1 MIEHVVP
8 ESKLI
13 DEKLKAELSGIFAK
27 LTEEIVLRA
36 IVDMETEK
44 GAELAGFLAVIAEL
58 SEKLTLQIYTPEEAA
73 QIPELDT
80 TYLPVTGLYKNERYA
95 GIAFHGV
102 PGGKEINSFVLA
114 IYNLGGPG
122 QDVGRG
128 TVKKIQKLEE
138 DVNIKICVSLAC
150 HHCPKVVAAC
160 QRMATLN
167 DHIEAEMIDAALYPD
182 LVEQY
187 KIERVPM
194 VIVNDE
200 DVYIGPKT
208 IEEMTEILRK
218 IAKK

>member
-13 DEKLKAELSGIFAK
+13 DEKLKAELSGIFSK

-44 GAELAGFLAVIAEL
+44 GAELAGFLAVVAEL